1 MNGGDKADAIAGISA
16 WTILTLTRL
25 DTIRS
30 CNLFL
35 IAELI
40 SFSLV
45 PGINEVFPICSKY
58 VNREQ
63 LGKGAHGYGQRKAR
77 HAINGFGDH
86 ITSFRAWRMCE

>member
-1 MNGGDKADAIAGISA
+1 MVIVDISA
-16 WTILTLTRL
+16 WTILTAMRL

-40 SFSLV
+40 SFSVVLDV
-45 PGINEVFPICSKY
+45 NEVFPICSKH

-63 LGKGAHGYGQRKAR
+63 LDKNAHGYGQRGKLGMR
-77 HAINGFGDH
+77 
-86 ITSFRAWRMCE
+86 